1 MEIKT
6 NLGTIVEAWSAR
18 MKPSC
23 IKITGKYCILEPLD
37 IRKHS
42 ADLFAAFLLNNE
54 SGETWQY
61 MPFGPFN
68 TLAAFE
74 EWLTDCIN
82 SYNVVYAIINPKTSK
97 PEGIASFMNAQLDHG
112 SIEVGGIHY
121 AKQLQK
127 TKAATEAM
135 YLMMYRIF
143 EELGY
148 RRYEWKCNTLNEPS
162 RMAAQRLGFK
172 FEGIFRQHW
181 VVKGRNRDTAWFSI
195 IDSEWPELKLKF
207 EKWLQADNFDAS
219 GKQRKK
225 LQEC

>member
-1 MEIKT
+1 MKPKT
-6 NLGTIVEAWSAR
+6 NLGAIVEGWSSR
-18 MKPSC
+18 PQPSHT
-23 IKITGKYCILEPLD
+23 KIIGKYCVLEPLD
-37 IRKHS
+37 IKKHS

-61 MPFGPFN
+61 MPFGPFT
-68 TLAAFE
+68 TLGAFE
-74 EWLTDCIN
+74 EWLVSSIN
-82 SYNVVYAIINPKTSK
+82 SYNLVYAVINPKTNK
-97 PEGIASFMNAQLDHG
+97 PEGVASFMNAQTDHG

-127 TKAATEAM
+127 TRAATEAM

-148 RRYEWKCNTLNEPS
+148 RRYEWKCNALNEPS
-162 RMAAQRLGFK
+162 RNAAIRLGFK

-181 VVKGRNRDTAWFSI
+181 VAKGRNRDTAWFSI
-195 IDSEWPELKLKF
+195 IDSEWPELKRRF
-207 EKWLQADNFDAS
+207 ETWLDKNNFDVA
-219 GKQRKK
+219 GKQIKK